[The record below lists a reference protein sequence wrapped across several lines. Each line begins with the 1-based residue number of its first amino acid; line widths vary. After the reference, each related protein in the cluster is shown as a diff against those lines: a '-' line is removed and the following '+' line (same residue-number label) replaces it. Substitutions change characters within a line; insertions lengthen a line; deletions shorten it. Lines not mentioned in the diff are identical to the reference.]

1 MSYKTVLAYIRS
13 ESELLRILSA
23 VELIVAKHPEAHI
36 VGLYSIPAAA
46 VYADINGF
54 IDPGMFDMHD
64 KHHDENSSK
73 IKMLFDAAMKN
84 GTNSY
89 EFQIIKSDTG
99 TGAQGA
105 TQIACGADLIITGQT
120 DMDDPDI
127 ANDAIDTL
135 VFDSGRP
142 VLMVPLKALNP
153 VKSLDRIAIAYNGK
167 REGSRAAMD
176 ALPLLKTAK
185 RVELLWIDPPLD
197 DQGQGVVPQAQELAK
212 ALNRHGIDIS
222 IQMLTSSG
230 RSAME
235 TLQEYLQA
243 TDTDMLVMG
252 AYSHSRLRELVFG
265 GMTKSV
271 LNNMPAL
278 TLFSR

>member
-13 ESELLRILSA
+13 ESELARILSA
-23 VELIVAKHPEAHI
+23 VEMVVSKQPDAHI
-36 VGLYSIPAAA
+36 IGLYSIPAAA

-54 IDPGMFDMHD
+54 IDPGMFEMHD
-64 KHHDENSSK
+64 KHHNENALK
-73 IKMLFDAAMKN
+73 IRKSFDASMKN

-105 TQIACGADLIITGQT
+105 TQIACGADLIIVGQT
-120 DMDDPDI
+120 DLDDPDI

-142 VLMVPLKALNP
+142 VLMAPINPVNP

-176 ALPLLKTAK
+176 ALPLLKTAQ

-197 DQGQGVVPQAQELAK
+197 DQGQGMIPQAQELAK

-222 IQMLTSSG
+222 IQTLTSSG
-230 RSAME
+230 RSALE
-235 TLQEYLQA
+235 TLQEYIQA
-243 TDTDMLVMG
+243 TNTDMLVMG

-271 LNNMPAL
+271 LGNMPAL

>member
-13 ESELLRILSA
+13 ETELARILSA
-23 VELIVAKHPEAHI
+23 VELVTDKLSDAHVI
-36 VGLYSIPAAA
+36 GLYSIPAAA

-54 IDPGMFDMHD
+54 IDPGMFELHD
-64 KHHDENSSK
+64 KHHAENAEK
-73 IKMLFDAAMKN
+73 IKKLFETAMQKQ
-84 GTNSY
+84 TSTY
-89 EFQIIKSDTG
+89 EFQVIRSDTG

-120 DMDDPDI
+120 DLDDPDI
-127 ANDAIDTL
+127 ANDAVDTL

-142 VLMVPLKALNP
+142 VLMVPLKAVNP
-153 VKSLDRIAIAYNGK
+153 VKALDRIAIAYNGK

-176 ALPLLKTAK
+176 ALPLLKTAQ

-197 DQGQGVVPQAQELAK
+197 DQGQGIIPQAQELAK
-212 ALNRHGIDIS
+212 ALNRHGVSIS
-222 IQMLTSSG
+222 IQTLTSSG
-230 RSAME
+230 RSAID

-243 TDTDMLVMG
+243 TDTDMLIMG

-271 LNNMPAL
+271 LGTMPSL